1 MKILFFSDNF
11 PPETN
16 AAATRVYERAVHWA
30 KWGHQVTV
38 ITSAPNF
45 PQGKVYPGYRN
56 EWYRI
61 EYRDAIRIVRV
72 KTFISAN
79 KGTAL
84 RMLDFLSFMATGLAA
99 AMVQPRFDVVA
110 ATSPQF
116 FAAVAGWLTGLL
128 RRRPFVFELGD
139 IWPASIVGVGAMKA
153 SSALR
158 LMERLELFLYRRSA
172 CVVALTEAFRTN
184 LVSRGI
190 PADKICVV
198 RNGVDLS
205 RYQPREQDTE
215 LARAWGVE
223 RAFVFGYVGTHGMAH
238 NLRNVLDAAERL
250 RQRADIRILLVG
262 DGAEREELVAEAKR
276 RGLTNVVMMGPQ
288 PKDAMPKVWSLCDVA
303 LVHLKD
309 TPVFAEV
316 IPSKIFEAMGMGKP
330 ILLSVPRGEASAIV
344 EEDGAGLWVE
354 PDNPDTLAAAMA
366 RLADDDALRRQM
378 AAASLAAAS
387 RHSRTTQAEEMLQA
401 LEIAAAGLGA
411 EAGSRLTAPG
421 RSARSAG

>member
-30 KWGHQVTV
+30 KWGHEVTV

-56 EWYRI
+56 DWYRV
-61 EYRDAIRIVRV
+61 EMRDGIRVVRV
-72 KTFISAN
+72 KTFVSAN
-79 KGTAL
+79 KGTVL

-99 AMVQPRFDVVA
+99 ALVQPRFDVVA

-153 SSALR
+153 SRALR
-158 LMERLELFLYRRSA
+158 MMERLELFLYRRSA
-172 CVVALTEAFRTN
+172 CVVALTQAFRAN
-184 LVSRGI
+184 LVGRGI
-190 PADKICVV
+190 PADKIAVV

-205 RYQPREQDTE
+205 RYQPRMRDAE
-215 LARAWGVE
+215 LAQAWGVE
-223 RAFVFGYVGTHGMAH
+223 DAFVVGYVGTHGMAH
-238 NLRNVLDAAERL
+238 NLRNVLDAADRL
-250 RQRADIRILLVG
+250 RHRPDIRILLVG
-262 DGAEREELVAEAKR
+262 DGAERAELVEEAR
-276 RGLTNVVMMGPQ
+276 QRGLANLLMMGPQ
-288 PKDAMPKVWSLCDVA
+288 PKEAMPRVWSLCDVA

-330 ILLSVPRGEASAIV
+330 ILLAVPRGEASDIV
-344 EEDGAGLWVE
+344 EQDGAGLWVE
-354 PDNPDTLAAAMA
+354 PDNPGALAAAIA
-366 RLADDDALRRQM
+366 RLKDDTALRHRL
-378 AAASLAAAS
+378 AADSLEAAS
-387 RHSRTTQAEEMLQA
+387 RHTRTTQAEEMIQA
-401 LEIAAAGLGA
+401 LEVAAAGQGA
-411 EAGSRLTAPG
+411 RVGCALTRPGGSSRPAG
-421 RSARSAG
+421 